1 VSCFLRRRNSHNIC
15 QVHSLGSLLV
25 IFLVECK
32 YMSYHIKMLI
42 IVIISTDT
50 STSYVDYLQSKPSAP
65 STPIASVRPSRPTS
79 LKPLSRSVSYENVP
93 RSTLPRQPQQTVST
107 NAELATTLNTGS
119 VLPTETTPLRPS
131 MQPTLRRDLRQEVST
146 PNIYLAAKSLHS
158 RDHSPH
164 RCHHVHHIYAP
175 IIPPTEVT
183 GVPID
188 VLTNSPRIFRQLG
201 MSHSHSHEHI
211 GHSQANEGEYSNH
224 HHHDEQ
230 QHLWVRRRRQI
241 VGLLVGAFT
250 SIECLSDTAFSTGL
264 AAWHNDTFPSHWTNS
279 CRY

>member
-1 VSCFLRRRNSHNIC
+1 MSCFLRRRNSNNIC

-42 IVIISTDT
+42 IVLIPSDI

-65 STPIASVRPSRPTS
+65 PTPIASVPSSRPTS
-79 LKPLSRSVSYENVP
+79 LKPLSRSASYENVP
-93 RSTLPRQPQQTVST
+93 RSTIPRQPQQTIST
-107 NAELATTLNTGS
+107 NAELATTLSTES
-119 VLPTETTPLRPS
+119 ALPTESTPLRPS

-146 PNIYLAAKSLHS
+146 SNIYLAAKSLHS

-164 RCHHVHHIYAP
+164 RCHHVHHIYTP
-175 IIPPTEVT
+175 IIPPTKVT
-183 GVPID
+183 GLPID
-188 VLTNSPRIFRQLG
+188 LLTNSPRIFRQLG
-201 MSHSHSHEHI
+201 MSHSRSHEHI

-224 HHHDEQ
+224 HHRDERE
-230 QHLWVRRRRQI
+230 HLRVGRRRQV

-250 SIECLSDTAFSTGL
+250 SIEYLSDLVFSTGL
-264 AAWHNDTFPSHWTNS
+264 AAWHNDTFPSHWTDS